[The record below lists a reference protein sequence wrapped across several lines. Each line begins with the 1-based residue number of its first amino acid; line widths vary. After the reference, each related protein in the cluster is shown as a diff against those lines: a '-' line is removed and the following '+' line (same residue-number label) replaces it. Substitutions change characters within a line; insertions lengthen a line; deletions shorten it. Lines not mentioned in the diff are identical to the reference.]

1 MIPQKTRSRLKVE
14 SYLSILQPFTIKDEV
29 SIWRIVLVQEMK
41 QQTSKRASIELSNK
55 IERFLIPGA
64 RIIDYA
70 KVVVEAYLKY
80 SRIDLIAKP
89 NSTDYG
95 ANYGFKSKCW
105 AYLCKLMMQHA
116 PVLGTQCYN

>member
-80 SRIDLIAKP
+80 IQGSILLRSLIALTTEPIMALSP
-89 NSTDYG
+89 NVGRTYR
-95 ANYGFKSKCW
+95 
-105 AYLCKLMMQHA
+105 YL
-116 PVLGTQCYN
+116 N